1 MIVHVQSYCNI
12 YKSLIVIIVVIT
24 HTVSTFDTMIT
35 GPYMF
40 FSLCLLL
47 FFKKHHNEYKVVKK
61 R

>member
-1 MIVHVQSYCNI
+1 MIVHVQCYCNI

-40 FSLCLLL
+40 FLYS
-47 FFKKHHNEYKVVKK
+47 FFYFSKSATMNTKW
-61 R
+61 